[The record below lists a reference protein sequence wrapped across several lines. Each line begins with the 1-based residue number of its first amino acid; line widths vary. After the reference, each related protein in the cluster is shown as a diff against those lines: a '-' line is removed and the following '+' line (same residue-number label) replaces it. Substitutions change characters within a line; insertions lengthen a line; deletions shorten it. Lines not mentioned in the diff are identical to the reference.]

1 MYPNIIISLNIS
13 PETKVGKIIKADYND
28 DCKVEK
34 RRSVLKEIDEMETE
48 MKERL
53 WSNEEG
59 KEEYIQKRCRE
70 FDMEYHVRG
79 KLEHYHLGTT
89 EYKKDEF
96 GSLIKDA
103 NYSLS
108 SNGVLYKQPKKKIVG
123 KIIRK

>member
-1 MYPNIIISLNIS
+1 
-13 PETKVGKIIKADYND
+13 
-28 DCKVEK
+28 
-34 RRSVLKEIDEMETE
+34 

-70 FDMEYHVRG
+70 FDMEYHVRE

-89 EYKKDEF
+89 EYKKPEF
-96 GSLIKDA
+96 KSLIKEA

-108 SNGVLYKQPKKKIVG
+108 SNGVLYRQPEKKIVG